1 MEKSGHFSSD
11 SRASRLKVDP
21 EGLSPRTSRSLRL
34 RAEKGLRQRSPAF
47 ELPNSG
53 RKLLLCEKCLLQ
65 PQGSGGVNWGQSR
78 VSRVTAAFPPCCRQ
92 VLSCRPGVYP
102 VTDISRLRRCNL
114 QDRLTVAEFGGTS
127 PSPHTAA
134 GPRAALRSLSCPVH
148 SRRPSPLAS
157 ASTSLGG
164 LLGRRTRP
172 LSPSSPSPGCLVLLR
187 PLWLESPFYCYC
199 QARKH

>member
-47 ELPNSG
+47 ELREEAAAVREMFATAAG
-53 RKLLLCEKCLLQ
+53 ERRGELGAE
-65 PQGSGGVNWGQSR
+65 QGIQSDSR
-78 VSRVTAAFPPCCRQ
+78 VPSLLSSGPFMPTWSLPCNRHFQVVTMQSPRQ
-92 VLSCRPGVYP
+92 
-102 VTDISRLRRCNL
+102 TDRGRI
-114 QDRLTVAEFGGTS
+114 GGTS

-157 ASTSLGG
+157 ASTSLGR

-187 PLWLESPFYCYC
+187 PLWLESPFYCYR